1 MRELHSELLLR
12 RREAGLGAT
21 ISPGLRRTDAT
32 ATQLTTQ
39 ISAFLERGLA
49 TGALLDH
56 EDDRLAAQSLLTYWA
71 NILQRLG
78 VDVEEAML
86 ADFDPT
92 LAPEL
97 PDEACPYLGLDAF
110 READHGRF
118 FGRQPMIDDL
128 VARLAQGRLVLIV
141 GPSGSGKSSLARA
154 GLIPALRGGALPDSA
169 HWRYLEPLVPG
180 AEPLTALAQ
189 TLKSGLAQP
198 SDAARGQSFT
208 PGRAA
213 PRPTPPAPVRAES
226 LREQPADVLGALLG
240 AEDGPPSLLLIDQFE
255 ELFTLV
261 EREAER
267 LAFIAALLALAEAPA
282 PAHRIVLTMRSDFE
296 PFVATAPELS
306 TRLEGAKVAMVPL
319 GAAELRQVIE
329 APAEAVGLR
338 FEPGVVDLLV
348 QDIAGEPAGLPLLQ
362 FTLLKLW
369 EQRVRNRI
377 TLAAYERVGG
387 GRQAL
392 ARSADALYEAL
403 IPEEQVTLRRL
414 LLRMVRPGDGLEVTS
429 SRVRLDMLSA
439 LGEDPGRIRRVVQKL
454 VQARLLRLSSS
465 ESQSVA
471 SVEVAHEALVRN
483 WPRLVGWLEDE
494 KLALA
499 TRRRLELL
507 VQEWQRLG
515 AAGAGLLDATQLR
528 DAERWVASPEAAY
541 LGYDPALNRL
551 IFASREALRVQE
563 AEREA
568 ARERE
573 LAQARALAAE
583 QQARA
588 EAQGASLR
596 MEQRNRNILRA
607 LSLALAAL
615 AIGAIYLATLT
626 SQLAQREGDL
636 RQTAEVAATANAGLA
651 STEEALRREADE
663 RAQVEAGLRATAEV
677 AGTAEALRAAELAL
691 ASAKARARELAAL
704 STVALAG
711 EPQRALLLAVAAV
724 NTTEP
729 PDSVAIDALI
739 GAVSYASGEG
749 LVSHAGP
756 LSGAVAST
764 DGALLATAGPD
775 GVRLWTP
782 AAPEATPVLLAELGE
797 PVRLLAL
804 SSDGRW
810 LAVAGLRSLL
820 LYALNG
826 PAPTGSPQQL
836 VNDLDLVNLAFGP
849 VGPNGAWLVAAG
861 RDGELRGWRIDDA
874 GPGPATNFRDVQ
886 RPMQRARALAFT
898 PDGVFFLSGGDDR
911 LVRLWNLRATAGT
924 SRLAGILSPR
934 RQAVTALAVS
944 PDGRWLAAGAGDG
957 SVDLWR
963 LGANGFVGNAPTVK
977 GGHQGAISA
986 LAFSPDARLLL
997 SGSSDRNSRLWQMD
1011 DLSAEAV
1018 VLTGHNRPI
1027 RLVGFSP
1034 DSALAFSGSADR
1046 ELLVWRLNAP
1056 ADAALRL
1063 RGHDAA
1069 ITSALIANEQLF
1081 SAGED
1086 GQLRRWPLPPAQP
1099 EVRAAMIAE
1108 LPLDQLKALAC
1119 RIAGRGLSSEELQ
1132 RFFAGDP
1139 ASVRTCTG
1147 RGI

>member
-1 MRELHSELLLR
+1 VSSEHASAFSSLAQMREFHSELLLR
-12 RREAGLGAT
+12 RREAGIGAT
-21 ISPGLRRTDAT
+21 IKSDQRRADVS
-32 ATQLTTQ
+32 ATQLTSQ
-39 ISAFLERGLA
+39 ISTFLERGVQA
-49 TGALLDH
+49 GALLDS
-56 EDDRLAAQSLLTYWA
+56 EDDRIAAQSLLTYWA
-71 NILQRLG
+71 NILQRLD
-78 VDVEEAML
+78 VAVEESML
-86 ADFDPT
+86 ADFDPE

-97 PDEACPYLGLDAF
+97 PDKVCPYLGLDAF
-110 READHGRF
+110 SELDHPRF
-118 FGRQPMIDDL
+118 FGRQPMVDDL

-141 GPSGSGKSSLARA
+141 GPSGSGKSSLVRA

-169 HWRYLEPLVPG
+169 NWRYLEPLVPG

-189 TLKSGLAQP
+189 TLN
-198 SDAARGQSFT
+198 
-208 PGRAA
+208 
-213 PRPTPPAPVRAES
+213 PALRQFEVYPHAHA
-226 LREQPADVLGALLG
+226 LREQPAAAPAMLGADD
-240 AEDGPPSLLLIDQFE
+240 ARPCLLLIDQFE

-261 EREAER
+261 EHESER
-267 LAFIAALLALAEAPA
+267 LAFTAALLALAEVPA

-296 PFVATAPELS
+296 PFVATIPELS
-306 TRLEGAKVAMVPL
+306 ACLEGTKVTMVPL

-329 APAEAVGLR
+329 APAQTVGLR

-369 EQRVRNRI
+369 ERRARNRI
-377 TLAAYERVGG
+377 TLAAYEQVGG

-392 ARSADALYEAL
+392 ARSADALYDAL

-414 LLRMVRPGDGLEVTS
+414 LLRMVRPGEGLEVTS
-429 SRVRLDMLSA
+429 NRMRLDTLSA
-439 LGEDPGRIRRVVQKL
+439 FGEDPGRIRRVLQKL
-454 VQARLLRLSSS
+454 IEARLLRLSSG
-465 ESQSVA
+465 ESQNTGY
-471 SVEVAHEALVRN
+471 VEVAHEALVRN

-515 AAGAGLLDATQLR
+515 AAGAGLLDATQLF

-541 LGYDPALNRL
+541 LGYDPALNQL
-551 IFASREALRVQE
+551 IFASNEALRRQE

-588 EAQGASLR
+588 EAQGVSLR
-596 MEQRNRNILRA
+596 LEQRNRNILRV
-607 LSLALAAL
+607 LSLVLAVL
-615 AIGAIYLATLT
+615 AISAIYMATLT
-626 SQLAQREGDL
+626 SQLAQSESNL

-651 STEEALRREADE
+651 STEEALRREADQ
-663 RAQVEAGLRATAEV
+663 RAQLESGLRATAEV
-677 AGTAEALRAAELAL
+677 AGTAEALRAAELAV
-691 ASAKARARELAAL
+691 ASAQARARELAAL
-704 STVALAG
+704 STAALAG
-711 EPQRALLLAVAAV
+711 EPQLALLLAVAAV
-724 NTTEP
+724 NTTQP
-729 PDSVAIDALI
+729 PDSVAISALQS
-739 GAVSYASGEG
+739 AVSSTSGEG
-749 LVSHAGP
+749 LLNHVGP
-756 LSGAVAST
+756 LSGVVVSA
-764 DGALLATAGPD
+764 DGALLATGAPD

-782 AAPEATPVLLAELGE
+782 DGPGATPVLLADLGE

-804 SSDGRW
+804 SNDGRW
-810 LAVAGLRSLL
+810 LAIAGVRSLL
-820 LYALNG
+820 LYAL
-826 PAPTGSPQQL
+826 TGSAPADQPRL
-836 VNDLDLVNLAFGP
+836 LGDDLDLVNLAFGP
-849 VGPNGAWLVAAG
+849 TEPDGVWLIAAG
-861 RDGELRGWRIDDA
+861 RGGELRGWQIGDA
-874 GPGPATNFRDVQ
+874 GTGPPTSFSDAQ
-886 RPMQRARALAFT
+886 RTMQRARALAFT
-898 PDGVFFLSGGDDR
+898 PDGAFFLSGGDDR
-911 LVRLWNLRATAGT
+911 LVRLWSLRAPVGT

-934 RQAVTALAVS
+934 RQPVTALAVS
-944 PDGRWLAAGAGDG
+944 PDGRWLASGAGDG

-963 LGANGFVGNAPTVK
+963 LGPSGFVGNAPTVK

-1018 VLTGHNRPI
+1018 VLTGHSRPI

-1034 DSALAFSGSADR
+1034 NSALAFSGSADR

-1069 ITSALIANEQLF
+1069 VTSALVADGRLF
-1081 SAGED
+1081 SVGED

-1099 EVRAAMIAE
+1099 EVRAAMVAE
-1108 LPLDQLKALAC
+1108 LPLDQLKTLAC
-1119 RIAGRGLSSEELQ
+1119 RIAGRGLRPEELL
-1132 RFFAGDP
+1132 RFFNGDP
-1139 ASVRTCTG
+1139 ANAPTCTG
-1147 RGI
+1147 QGI